1 MEKDREQLM
10 AVFRDRLNRVAKDK
24 GLNLKT
30 LAQLVGVSPS
40 AMYQYTHEKNGIL
53 PSMEIFYRLVTTLE
67 VSADYLLGLV
77 DYPNAIV
84 SAQEDPETK
93 EEIELIRRAYK
104 KMTER
109 ELNVIRGLVADII
122 EDEENEKLKRY
133 MQRKQPK
140 VRIFKLIRGGEY
152 KD

>member
-1 MEKDREQLM
+1 MDKDREQLM
-10 AVFRDRLNRVAKDK
+10 VVFRDRLNGVIKDK
-24 GLNLKT
+24 NLSLKT
-30 LAQLVGVSPS
+30 LAQQVGVSLS
-40 AMYQYTHEKNGIL
+40 AMYQYTHEKKGIL
-53 PSMEIFYRLVTTLE
+53 PSVEILYKLVTALG

-122 EDEENEKLKRY
+122 EQEEDEKLKRY

-140 VRIFKLIRGGEY
+140 VRIFKLIRGGESN
-152 KD
+152 